1 MVVGE
6 RVALLTEVARRINN
20 GIELE
25 DLLGFVQEQVEA
37 PIPEADKTELMV
49 VLGSLLSMVAQNEAL
64 FAQVLRTN
72 AALARLDDLSR
83 QINQAHNVE
92 DIVRVAATGLTEL
105 VGADAFALYVLSD
118 GLPALLGWDGPP
130 DAFPQTVTVVSSGGA
145 TLLGKQGGTE
155 VTLGIGSL
163 AGRPTLVELLRGG
176 EGAALG
182 LMIIRRP
189 LGAEEVP
196 VEVRPV
202 VSALAGHL
210 AVSIHN
216 ARLLAEMQRH
226 ATFDDL
232 TGLSGRRHF
241 FTEMGRE
248 IARARRDKKPL
259 SLLMLDADHFKNVND
274 TYGHPAGD
282 AVLIAMAEA
291 LIEGTRTVD
300 ICGRL
305 GGEEMGVL
313 LPQAGKDHALMVA
326 ERLRVSIRDTVVP
339 WKDQRLGITVSIGV
353 ATWEEPMTPE
363 DMLDVADQALYKA
376 KAEGRDRVVSESSL
390 ITVEIAAP
398 KA

>member
-1 MVVGE
+1 MVLGD
-6 RVALLTEVARRINN
+6 RLALLTEVARRINN

-25 DLLGFVQEQVEA
+25 DLLAYVQEQVEA
-37 PIPEADKTELMV
+37 PIAEADKTELMV

-83 QINQAHNVE
+83 EINQAHNVE
-92 DIVRVAATGLTEL
+92 DIVRVAAAGLSEL
-105 VGADAFALYVLSD
+105 VGADAFALYILAE
-118 GLPALLGWDGPP
+118 GLPALLGWDAPP
-130 DAFPQTVTVVSSGGA
+130 DAFPQTVSVLSAGGA
-145 TLLGKQGGTE
+145 RLLGKEGADE
-155 VTLGIGSL
+155 VTLGVGSL

-189 LGAEEVP
+189 LGAEDIAP
-196 VEVRPV
+196 EVRPV

-216 ARLLAEMQRH
+216 ARLLAEMRRH

-241 FTEMGRE
+241 FTEMRRE
-248 IARARRDKKPL
+248 IARARRDKRPL
-259 SLLMLDADHFKNVND
+259 SLLMLDADHFKAIND

-282 AVLIAMAEA
+282 AVLVAMAEA
-291 LIEGTRTVD
+291 LVEGTRTVD

-326 ERLRVSIRDTVVP
+326 ERLRVAIRDTVVA
-339 WKDQRLGITVSIGV
+339 WKELEIGITVSIGV
-353 ATWEEPMTPE
+353 ATWDEPMTPE
-363 DMLDVADQALYKA
+363 DMMQVADQALYMA
-376 KAEGRDRVVSESSL
+376 KAEGRDRVISESSL
-390 ITVEIAAP
+390 NTIEIAP
-398 KA
+398 PG